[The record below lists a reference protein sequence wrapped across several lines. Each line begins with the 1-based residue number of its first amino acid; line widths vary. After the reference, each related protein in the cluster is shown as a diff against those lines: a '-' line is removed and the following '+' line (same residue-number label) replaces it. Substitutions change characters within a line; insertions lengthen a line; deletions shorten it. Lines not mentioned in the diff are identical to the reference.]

1 MRVAD
6 EADPLARPSGDA
18 RAHKLVVV
26 SNRLPVDRVFEDDG
40 SVSWR
45 RSPGGLVTAMES
57 VVSEL
62 GCVWVG
68 WPGGAGEE
76 LEAFEL
82 GPMLLQPVRLDEAD
96 LEGYYEGFSNDTLWP
111 LYHDVISPPSFHRE
125 WWDRYVR
132 VNRRFAEAA
141 DKVAAP
147 GATVWVHD
155 YQLQLVPGMLRE
167 LRPDLVIAFF
177 LHIPFPS
184 LGLFGQLPWRTRVL
198 EGLLGADVV
207 GFQRVADAANFR
219 AATRRLAGAPSHG
232 NLIVRPARDGAP
244 ERRVLAQ
251 EFPISIDAR
260 GFDALA
266 RSEAVQRRAKEIR
279 AELGDP
285 RRIILG
291 VDRLD
296 YTKGIRH
303 RLKAFDELLRDGEIA
318 AGDVTLVQVA
328 SPSRERVEAYRLLRD
343 EIEITVSRINGDY
356 GTIGHAPV
364 VYLHRGFPHEEMAA
378 LYLAADVL
386 AVTSLRDGMNLVAK
400 EYVACR
406 FDERGA
412 LLLSEF
418 TGAAD
423 ELRRA
428 VLVNPHDI
436 DGIKARMLDALRMP
450 EREQAQ
456 RMRSM
461 RRTVFRQDVARW
473 SHNFLRAVEAMAAM
487 RGGQTGGGSAPG
499 QQEHVIHVPIL
510 PENLDAALRRLVA
523 EPELL
528 IACDFDGTLAPIVP
542 HPDDARVLPRA
553 EQALEVLQEAP
564 GVRIAILSGRS
575 LESLAATGLRL
586 DGRMVAGSHG
596 SEIRGLEG
604 GPAGRGADGDGSAV
618 SVAGAAAAE
627 ATADEEA
634 RLEGLLAT
642 VGPRV
647 AEVEGAWIERKP
659 FGFAVHTRGAA
670 SREAA
675 DRLLDELADAVR
687 DEPGVWLR
695 DGKRVR
701 EFSVRRSDKGEALR
715 GIREAIPAGPVL
727 FIGDDITD
735 EDALRV
741 LGPDDVGVHVGAGES
756 VAEHRVASPE
766 SVAAMLSRLAELR
779 CGVVIASE

>member
-6 EADPLARPSGDA
+6 EADPLASPSDGP
-18 RAHKLVVV
+18 RAHDLVVV
-26 SNRLPVDRVFEDDG
+26 SNRLPVDRVVEDG
-40 SVSWR
+40 VESWR

-68 WPGGAGEE
+68 WPGSAGEE
-76 LEAFEL
+76 IAPFEL
-82 GPMLLQPVRLDEAD
+82 GPMLLKPVMLDEED
-96 LEGYYEGFSNDTLWP
+96 LEAYYEGFSNDTLWP
-111 LYHDVISPPSFHRE
+111 LYHDVISPPGFHRE
-125 WWDRYVR
+125 WWDRYVQ

-141 DKVAAP
+141 AEVAAP

-155 YQLQLVPGMLRE
+155 YQLQLVPAMLRE

-184 LGLFGQLPWRTRVL
+184 LGLFRQLPWRTRVL
-198 EGLLGADVV
+198 EGLLGADVI

-219 AATRRLAGAPSHG
+219 SAARRLTGAPSHG
-232 NLIVRPARDGAP
+232 NLISLPARDGAP

-260 GFDALA
+260 EFDELA
-266 RSEAVQRRAKEIR
+266 RSEAVQRRAREIR
-279 AELGDP
+279 EGLGDP
-285 RRIILG
+285 RRVILG

-303 RLKAFDELLRDGEIA
+303 RLKAFDELLRDGQVA
-318 AGDVTLVQVA
+318 VGDVTLVQVA

-356 GTIGHAPV
+356 GTIGHVPV
-364 VYLHRGFPHEEMAA
+364 VYLHRGFPREEMAA
-378 LYLAADVL
+378 LYVAADVL
-386 AVTSLRDGMNLVAK
+386 AVTALRDGMNLVAK

-436 DGIKARMLDALRMP
+436 DGIKARLLDALNMP

-461 RRTVFRQDVARW
+461 RRIVFRQDVSRW
-473 SHNFLRAVEAMAAM
+473 SHNFLRAVESMAAM
-487 RGGQTGGGSAPG
+487 SGTGAVAAEGGGAAPG
-499 QQEHVIHVPIL
+499 RTEHVTHVPVL

-564 GVRIAILSGRS
+564 GVRIAVLSGRS

-596 SEIRGLEG
+596 SEISGIPTES
-604 GPAGRGADGDGSAV
+604 GA
-618 SVAGAAAAE
+618 E
-627 ATADEEA
+627 RTADEEA
-634 RLEGLLAT
+634 RLEQLLGA

-647 AEVEGAWIERKP
+647 AGVEGAWIERKP

-670 SREAA
+670 SKEAG

-687 DEPGVWLR
+687 NEPGVWLR

-715 GIREAIPAGPVL
+715 RIREMIPAGPVL

-735 EDALRV
+735 EDALRA
-741 LGPDDVGVHVGAGES
+741 LGPDDVGVHVGSGES
-756 VAEHRVASPE
+756 VAEYRVDGPE
-766 SVAAMLSRLAELR
+766 SVAVMLARLAELR